1 MGGQI
6 ITVRERLMATMKQ
19 GRGVNSMAERTITTK
34 LELVGADDYVAGVE
48 RVTAALKAASE
59 AKKEFDALFTKVPN
73 SSDAD

>member
-1 MGGQI
+1 
-6 ITVRERLMATMKQ
+6 
-19 GRGVNSMAERTITTK
+19 MAERTITTK